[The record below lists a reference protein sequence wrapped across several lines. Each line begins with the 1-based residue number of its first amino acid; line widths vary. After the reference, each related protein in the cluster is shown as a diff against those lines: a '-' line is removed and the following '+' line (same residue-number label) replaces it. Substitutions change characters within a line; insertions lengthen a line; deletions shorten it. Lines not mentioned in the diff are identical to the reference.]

1 MEHRTYINDM
11 LALDF
16 PGARLQHK
24 DLRMNAE
31 LERVVDQIAEENN
44 SSLASK
50 RVKIARPQPASI
62 SDQLEQVQ
70 AINIALRERIAS
82 ERMRINHEKERRLT
96 ELQQTFDRRM
106 AEAISKIEE
115 ERRTELRHL
124 QDEFHEE
131 MREID
136 KVSQRLD

>member
-31 LERVVDQIAEENN
+31 LERVVDQIAEDNN
-44 SSLASK
+44 LLTSK
-50 RVKIARPQPASI
+50 RLKLPRQPESI
-62 SDQLEQVQ
+62 SDQLAKVE